1 MEIHERA
8 TTGNRSSYAR
18 AAYWSASAACFAVL
32 ALLNGR
38 DMKASAGFVSVYVIC
53 MLAFALSALAGLG
66 GLVYACNPTARG
78 SRGYPY
84 LLDVLSRGFVYLLPF
99 TLLALLA
106 ELALGWNASQ
116 VFTQAGIMTCGVIA
130 GTEIVG
136 LSGGR
141 MVHLIAPV
149 AGSFAFSFLWILLSA
164 ASQAAAR

>member
-1 MEIHERA
+1 MESHPRA
-8 TTGNRSSYAR
+8 TTGYKASYAR
-18 AAYWSASAACFAVL
+18 AAYWSATAACFAVL

-38 DMKASAGFVSVYVIC
+38 DIKASAGFVSVYTIC
-53 MLAFALSALAGLG
+53 MLAFALSALAGLA

-78 SRGYPY
+78 NCRYPH
-84 LLDVLSRGFVYLLPF
+84 LLDVFSRGFVYLSPF
-99 TLLALLA
+99 ALLALLA
-106 ELALGWNASQ
+106 ELALGWNAAQ

-141 MVHLIAPV
+141 MAHIIAPV
-149 AGSFAFSFLWILLSA
+149 AGSFVFSFLWILLSA